1 MEKTENKI
9 NESNQNEI
17 KEEQEP
23 EQEKDSTLFQNL
35 DKSVLTLFNEPSLG
49 LYYTQQHMRSSFPKM
64 LYHMDSLYENR
75 KKINDTI
82 LDINNTIR
90 DIKEMSSLNEDFS
103 FKMLA
108 KIKSIGYCVNNK

>member
-9 NESNQNEI
+9 NENNQNEI

-49 LYYTQQHMRSSFPKM
+49 LYYTQQHIQNSFPKL
-64 LYHMDSLYENR
+64 LYHMDNLYDNR
-75 KKINDTI
+75 KKMKNIMKEMD
-82 LDINNTIR
+82 NTIR
-90 DIKEMSSLNEDFS
+90 DLKEITSLNDPFS
-103 FKMLA
+103 FQMLA
-108 KIKSIGYCVNNK
+108 KINSMNYDLIKN